1 MTSHERHEAR
11 YQRRKAKREQRKI
24 ERARAVGGLARVFT
38 YNAMYKAGKKCCN
51 GVRWKNSTQRFE
63 LHLFSETAKRRR
75 QLFEKKMDARE
86 VCQLHP
92 PRTRKSAPY

>member
-38 YNAMYKAGKKCCN
+38 YNAMYKAGKKML
-51 GVRWKNSTQRFE
+51 QRGP
-63 LHLFSETAKRRR
+63 L
-75 QLFEKKMDARE
+75 EK
-86 VCQLHP
+86 
-92 PRTRKSAPY
+92 